1 MSELSDKLK
10 ANGLTIAAAESLTGG
25 LVQAALTSESGASQF
40 FQGGITAY
48 NIHQKVEHLGV
59 DGTHAQQVNCVS
71 MHVACQMAEGVR
83 KMFGADI
90 GVATT
95 GYAEPSPEN
104 GVIEPY
110 AEIAI
115 SFADDGA
122 LLYWRVTPGIL
133 GRTAVRQAVVDALL
147 SELTRILV

>member
-10 ANGLTIAAAESLTGG
+10 AKGLTIAVAESLTGG
-25 LVQAALTSESGASQF
+25 LVQAALTSESGASHF
-40 FQGGITAY
+40 FEGGITAY
-48 NIHQKVEHLGV
+48 NIHQKVTHLGV

-104 GVIEPY
+104 GVSEPY
-110 AEIAI
+110 AELAI
-115 SFADDGA
+115 SIEDD
-122 LLYWRVTPGIL
+122 LLHWRVTPGIL